1 MIHMKPESLRL
12 SRTRRLSIVAL
23 AAALC
28 TVTNYLLLP
37 VQNVKPMDLIVFI
50 TGYLAGPVAGA
61 ATGVLGWSL
70 YGTMNPNGFNL
81 YVWMATSL
89 GETLYGV
96 AGGFLGLKF
105 RPGREKPARDA
116 FLLGIL
122 AVALTFVYDVFTT
135 FVAAFASGFASSPA
149 ALALTFGLAA
159 PWFIAHEAGNL
170 LIFSSSAIPVIR
182 PLDNLFGRR
191 F

>member
-1 MIHMKPESLRL
+1 MRNESRFKIG
-12 SRTRRLSIVAL
+12 RTRRLTIIAI

-61 ATGVLGWSL
+61 VTGILGWSL
-70 YGTMNPNGFNL
+70 YGTINPNGFNL
-81 YVWMATSL
+81 YVWIATSL

-96 AGGFLGLKF
+96 AGGLLGLKF
-105 RPGREKPARDA
+105 RPGRVKPARDA
-116 FLLGIL
+116 FLLGML
-122 AVALTFVYDVFTT
+122 ALALTFAYDIFTT
-135 FVAAFASGFASSPA
+135 FVAAFASGLSNNPE
-149 ALALTFGLAA
+149 ALALTFALAI

-170 LIFSSSAIPVIR
+170 LIFSSSAVPVIR